1 MLTADAPPHWTASA
15 LGELKHGFFGR
26 RGGVSTGVYASLN
39 AGPGSRDESA
49 AVGENRRRIAAA
61 FGARAEQLISL
72 HQVHSPI
79 AVNVVAPFSSP
90 RPEADALVTA
100 TPGLVL
106 SALSADCAPVLLA
119 DPEARVIAAAHAGWR
134 GALAGVLENVVARMC
149 EAGADRSRI
158 AAAIGPCIH
167 QKSYEVGPEFE
178 AEFIAA
184 DPAYMRFFVPGSADR
199 RRFDLPG
206 FCAQRL
212 RTEGLSAVE
221 VLPYDT
227 YADAESLFSHRRGV
241 HDGASDYGRNCAAIS
256 L

>member
-15 LGELKHGFFGR
+15 LGGVKHGFFGR

-49 AVGENRRRIAAA
+49 AVAENRRRIAAA
-61 FGARAEQLISL
+61 FGVQPEQLISL

-79 AVNVVAPFSSP
+79 ALMVDAPFPGP
-90 RPEADALVTA
+90 RPEADALVTT
-100 TPGLVL
+100 TPGLLL

-119 DPEARVIAAAHAGWR
+119 DPQAQVIAAAHAGWR

-149 EAGADRSRI
+149 EAGAERSRI

-184 DPAYMRFFVPGSADR
+184 DPAHRRFFVPGAANR

-206 FCAQRL
+206 YCAEQL
-212 RTEGLSAVE
+212 RAQGLNAVE
-221 VLPYDT
+221 VLPHDT
-227 YADAESLFSHRRGV
+227 YAEGEFLFSHRRGV